1 MNAIQCNAFRP
12 RRRQAGISLLVVLIL
27 LLVTSVLGIAVLRSS
42 AMQERMSGN
51 MYDRSLAMQAAELGL
66 NAGQQALNAA
76 PKWQDTVPVDQD
88 CIDSSICPTFKK
100 QGEATWRAGPILGAS
115 DSNVPDTPSDY
126 WIEYLGIN
134 QAHMETGGTIPSPDS
149 VTTGPMYRITARSQ
163 GNGRAEVILQ
173 NDVIYRFPRL

>member
-1 MNAIQCNAFRP
+1 MNAIERNVFRP

-100 QGEATWRAGPILGAS
+100 QSEATWKAGPILGAS
-115 DSNVPDTPSDY
+115 DSNVPDTPSEY

-134 QAHMETGGTIPSPDS
+134 QAHMETGGTIPAPA
-149 VTTGPMYRITARSQ
+149 TGTGPMFRITARSQ

-173 NDVIYRFPRL
+173 NDVIYRFPGL